1 MIIVEKNIGP
11 KIEYEIQNTA
21 TKKKITFDD
30 DLTINLAKRQED
42 YAVHIDVCYDED
54 DALVLGAAAG
64 RRYVAELDIPARQYD
79 VDDSGE
85 EPVEQAGVDRDGVI
99 YKQVCPLRPTCLRR
113 MRNSVSAMH
122 LETKDDDKDRL
133 ALYQQSGL
141 WLPILP

>member
-11 KIEYEIQNTA
+11 KIDYEIQNTA

-85 EPVEQAGVDRDGVI
+85 EPVVTPV
-99 YKQVCPLRPTCLRR
+99 PLDLDTVTL
-113 MRNSVSAMH
+113 
-122 LETKDDDKDRL
+122 T
-133 ALYQQSGL
+133 L
-141 WLPILP
+141 WSIA